1 VTTSSRPLAT
11 TEDIPDRT
19 ARGFE
24 PRGEGEHA
32 LFVVRRGNAL
42 YAYRDR
48 CPHQGARM
56 AWRRHAYLNG
66 AGDRIV
72 CYAHGAEFDIAS
84 GRCLLGPC
92 IGQSL
97 EPLNLEITER
107 GEIYVKYEPADGHE
121 HG

>member
-1 VTTSSRPLAT
+1 VTTRSRRLART
-11 TEDIPDRT
+11 RDIPDRT
-19 ARGFE
+19 ARGFD
-24 PRGEGEHA
+24 PRGDGEDV

-56 AWRRHAYLNG
+56 TWRRHAYLNR

-92 IGQSL
+92 LGQSL
-97 EPLNLEITER
+97 EAVDLHVTEQ
-107 GEIYVKYEPADGHE
+107 GEIYVKNEPVDGHE
-121 HG
+121 HE